1 MEYPENN
8 ENSPNQELLKNEIAQ
23 KEVEEKL
30 DDLENLIKENAI
42 LGYNPTCVRKKS
54 NWSKSSQIYRFD
66 NPDFNPEIFLK
77 DMPDYSPKL
86 NSLMHKIEQ
95 LDKEDKRKHGKLFKH
110 FIFSD
115 LKSSAYGAKMIASAF
130 VAKGYTLGYESK
142 PKNNIV
148 GGEDPKG
155 PEKKRYHKIELLED
169 EVLQQTLQ
177 NNFYILSSVG
187 VYDQPIPVILKK
199 EMLKKYNQRPKNIQ
213 GENIRFIIL
222 DSGFKEGIDLFD
234 IKYIHIFEPSIV
246 SADQKQVIGRGTRTC
261 GQKGLDFHPTQGWI
275 LNVFVYDLSI
285 PEKLQKSFLNTKSTM
300 ELYFKSMDL
309 DIRLINFAHDIER
322 TTVLGSVDYEL
333 NKNVHSFSIPFISA
347 DEEED
352 RVLLDE
358 HVNDDV
364 ELLYGGSDI
373 IPKKRKLI
381 VRPGPPINRPL
392 QGPLGFEKM
401 REFIRDNYSE
411 FAWDKVKMENLCD
424 EKNQKGG
431 NIIKYTPTQ
440 DFIRHYF
447 NPAFPMK
454 GMLLHHSVGTGK
466 CHAKDTPILM
476 YDGSIKMVQNVLVDD
491 ELMGDDSTP
500 RKVLS
505 LANGIDDMYDVIPV
519 KGEKYRVNSEHILC
533 LKYTGKG
540 SIINVKKSQP
550 NSPFK
555 TVVINNKTFKLVSKS
570 FETKEEA
577 EEYLTTFKEEDRILE
592 IEVKDYF
599 KLSESLRK
607 DLKGYRKGV
616 EFQEK
621 QLSFDPYIIGL
632 WLGDGSKRGSVFSSQ
647 DAKILK
653 YLRDNTRKYG
663 LLLNYQSGYDYRL
676 SKDGTTKTNLLMDE
690 LNKYDLINNKHIPYE
705 YKCNS
710 RENRL
715 KLLAGLLDSDG
726 YYCSK
731 GKIFEVSQKL
741 NILANDIIYLAR
753 SLGYAAYLKKREKSC
768 MYKGEKKTGI
778 YNNICISGDN
788 LDEIPTI
795 LTRKRAEKRLQ
806 KKDVLSTGVNIVPAG
821 KGEYF
826 GFCIDGNRRYLIG
839 DFTVTHNTC
848 SAIAAA
854 TQNFE
859 KNGYTILWVTRT
871 TLKSDIWK
879 NMFDQICNETIRN
892 MIKKDNLEIPNDQ
905 EKRMRLLSKA
915 WRIRPMSYKQFSNL
929 ILRQNAL
936 YDTLVKINGKE
947 DPLRKTL
954 LVIDEAH
961 KLYGGDDLSSIEKPD
976 MNAFHQALMYSY
988 QYSGADSVRLLLMT
1002 ATPITK
1008 DPMEL
1013 IQLLNLCKPAE
1024 QQMPADFSNFS
1035 TEYLNENG
1043 EFTDRGR
1050 TKYLDDIA
1058 GLVSYLNREKDARQF
1073 SQPQIHHVNTPIIS
1087 DIKMAEKFDKKL
1099 VQDLLDT
1106 NVSDLRE
1113 QIQEENEKLEGELGQ
1128 VNAEKFAFLK
1138 DEICGDKSGP
1148 SKSQCIKIV
1157 NAGIRDMVLEAKD
1170 QVKDVREKIKE
1181 IRERIKERGQMKKT
1195 ALAEVKENI
1204 EKYADEYEKYKSS
1217 LLYELKDSC
1226 AIKIGDKTT
1235 LDEKMHEHPVIHKYD
1250 LLIKEYNDEIKDL
1263 DQQLKNLT
1271 SNYKKRMEHLKHL
1284 LKTDLND
1291 VERSV
1296 VNSTIRDEQK
1306 EYGSMIR
1313 LKRRETEK
1321 AEKVIKTNISNVEK
1335 KRTQRYNKVRKT
1347 VKNMIT
1353 NEKQRIRE
1361 YKQEKKMLRKTM
1373 KSQQKNIKH
1382 DFLKGLINK
1391 YRSRIL
1397 EDLVDIDKN
1406 NIVKNENKIAEK
1418 EEKEKMKIVK
1428 KAAKEEEKIQKEN
1441 NKTMKKR
1448 EREEDKNRKD
1458 KEKEMEKTRKNREK
1472 EEDKKRKIKEKE
1484 EEKARKMREKEMKK
1498 EMKKNKK

>member
-8 ENSPNQELLKNEIAQ
+8 ENSPNQEILKNEIAQ

-66 NPDFNPEIFLK
+66 NPEFNPEIFLK

-86 NSLMHKIEQ
+86 NSLMHKIEE

-199 EMLKKYNQRPKNIQ
+199 EMLKKYNQRPENIQ

-300 ELYFKSMDL
+300 ELYFKSMNL

-454 GMLLHHSVGTGK
+454 GMLLYHGTG
-466 CHAKDTPILM
+466 
-476 YDGSIKMVQNVLVDD
+476 V
-491 ELMGDDSTP
+491 
-500 RKVLS
+500 
-505 LANGIDDMYDVIPV
+505 
-519 KGEKYRVNSEHILC
+519 
-533 LKYTGKG
+533 GK
-540 SIINVKKSQP
+540 
-550 NSPFK
+550 
-555 TVVINNKTFKLVSKS
+555 
-570 FETKEEA
+570 
-577 EEYLTTFKEEDRILE
+577 
-592 IEVKDYF
+592 
-599 KLSESLRK
+599 
-607 DLKGYRKGV
+607 
-616 EFQEK
+616 
-621 QLSFDPYIIGL
+621 
-632 WLGDGSKRGSVFSSQ
+632 
-647 DAKILK
+647 
-653 YLRDNTRKYG
+653 
-663 LLLNYQSGYDYRL
+663 
-676 SKDGTTKTNLLMDE
+676 
-690 LNKYDLINNKHIPYE
+690 
-705 YKCNS
+705 
-710 RENRL
+710 
-715 KLLAGLLDSDG
+715 
-726 YYCSK
+726 
-731 GKIFEVSQKL
+731 
-741 NILANDIIYLAR
+741 
-753 SLGYAAYLKKREKSC
+753 
-768 MYKGEKKTGI
+768 
-778 YNNICISGDN
+778 
-788 LDEIPTI
+788 
-795 LTRKRAEKRLQ
+795 
-806 KKDVLSTGVNIVPAG
+806 
-821 KGEYF
+821 
-826 GFCIDGNRRYLIG
+826 
-839 DFTVTHNTC
+839 TC

-892 MIKKDNLEIPNDQ
+892 IIKKDNLEIPNDQ
-905 EKRMRLLSKA
+905 QKRMRLLSKA

-976 MNAFHQALMYSY
+976 MNALHQALMYSY

-1073 SQPQIHHVNTPIIS
+1073 SQPKIHHINTPIIS

-1138 DEICGDKSGP
+1138 DEICADKSGP

-1321 AEKVIKTNISNVEK
+1321 AEKVIKTNISNIEK
-1335 KRTQRYNKVRKT
+1335 KRTQRYNKIRKT

-1418 EEKEKMKIVK
+1418 EEKEKMKLVK

-1448 EREEDKNRKD
+1448 EKEEDKNRKNR
-1458 KEKEMEKTRKNREK
+1458 EKEMEKTRKNREK
-1472 EEDKKRKIKEKE
+1472 EQDKKRKIKEKE
-1484 EEKARKMREKEMKK
+1484 EEKARKMREKEMKR
-1498 EMKKNKK
+1498 NKK

>member
-8 ENSPNQELLKNEIAQ
+8 ENSPNQEILKNEIAQ

-66 NPDFNPEIFLK
+66 NPEFNPEIFLK

-86 NSLMHKIEQ
+86 NSLMHKIEE

-199 EMLKKYNQRPKNIQ
+199 EMLKKYNQRPENIQ

-300 ELYFKSMDL
+300 ELYFKSMNL

-454 GMLLHHSVGTGK
+454 GMLLYHGTG
-466 CHAKDTPILM
+466 
-476 YDGSIKMVQNVLVDD
+476 V
-491 ELMGDDSTP
+491 
-500 RKVLS
+500 
-505 LANGIDDMYDVIPV
+505 
-519 KGEKYRVNSEHILC
+519 
-533 LKYTGKG
+533 GK
-540 SIINVKKSQP
+540 
-550 NSPFK
+550 
-555 TVVINNKTFKLVSKS
+555 
-570 FETKEEA
+570 
-577 EEYLTTFKEEDRILE
+577 
-592 IEVKDYF
+592 
-599 KLSESLRK
+599 
-607 DLKGYRKGV
+607 
-616 EFQEK
+616 
-621 QLSFDPYIIGL
+621 
-632 WLGDGSKRGSVFSSQ
+632 
-647 DAKILK
+647 
-653 YLRDNTRKYG
+653 
-663 LLLNYQSGYDYRL
+663 
-676 SKDGTTKTNLLMDE
+676 
-690 LNKYDLINNKHIPYE
+690 
-705 YKCNS
+705 
-710 RENRL
+710 
-715 KLLAGLLDSDG
+715 
-726 YYCSK
+726 
-731 GKIFEVSQKL
+731 
-741 NILANDIIYLAR
+741 
-753 SLGYAAYLKKREKSC
+753 
-768 MYKGEKKTGI
+768 
-778 YNNICISGDN
+778 
-788 LDEIPTI
+788 
-795 LTRKRAEKRLQ
+795 
-806 KKDVLSTGVNIVPAG
+806 
-821 KGEYF
+821 
-826 GFCIDGNRRYLIG
+826 
-839 DFTVTHNTC
+839 TC
-848 SAIAAA
+848 SAIAAS

-905 EKRMRLLSKA
+905 QKRMRLLSKA

-976 MNAFHQALMYSY
+976 MNALHQALMYSY

-1073 SQPQIHHVNTPIIS
+1073 SQPKIHHINTPIIS

-1148 SKSQCIKIV
+1148 SKSKCIKIV

-1250 LLIKEYNDEIKDL
+1250 LLIKEYNDEIKYL

-1321 AEKVIKTNISNVEK
+1321 AEKVIKTNISNIEK
-1335 KRTQRYNKVRKT
+1335 KRTQRYNKIRKT

-1406 NIVKNENKIAEK
+1406 NIVKNENKITEK
-1418 EEKEKMKIVK
+1418 EEKEKMKLVK

-1448 EREEDKNRKD
+1448 EKEEDKNRKNR
-1458 KEKEMEKTRKNREK
+1458 EKEMEKTRKNRER

-1484 EEKARKMREKEMKK
+1484 EEKARKMREKEMKRD
-1498 EMKKNKK
+1498 KK

>member
-8 ENSPNQELLKNEIAQ
+8 ENSPNQEILKNEIAQ

-66 NPDFNPEIFLK
+66 NPEFNPEIFLK

-86 NSLMHKIEQ
+86 NSLMHKIEE

-199 EMLKKYNQRPKNIQ
+199 EMLKKYNQRPENVQ

-300 ELYFKSMDL
+300 ELYFKSMNL

-454 GMLLHHSVGTGK
+454 GMLLYHGTG
-466 CHAKDTPILM
+466 
-476 YDGSIKMVQNVLVDD
+476 V
-491 ELMGDDSTP
+491 
-500 RKVLS
+500 
-505 LANGIDDMYDVIPV
+505 
-519 KGEKYRVNSEHILC
+519 
-533 LKYTGKG
+533 GK
-540 SIINVKKSQP
+540 
-550 NSPFK
+550 
-555 TVVINNKTFKLVSKS
+555 
-570 FETKEEA
+570 
-577 EEYLTTFKEEDRILE
+577 
-592 IEVKDYF
+592 
-599 KLSESLRK
+599 
-607 DLKGYRKGV
+607 
-616 EFQEK
+616 
-621 QLSFDPYIIGL
+621 
-632 WLGDGSKRGSVFSSQ
+632 
-647 DAKILK
+647 
-653 YLRDNTRKYG
+653 
-663 LLLNYQSGYDYRL
+663 
-676 SKDGTTKTNLLMDE
+676 
-690 LNKYDLINNKHIPYE
+690 
-705 YKCNS
+705 
-710 RENRL
+710 
-715 KLLAGLLDSDG
+715 
-726 YYCSK
+726 
-731 GKIFEVSQKL
+731 
-741 NILANDIIYLAR
+741 
-753 SLGYAAYLKKREKSC
+753 
-768 MYKGEKKTGI
+768 
-778 YNNICISGDN
+778 
-788 LDEIPTI
+788 
-795 LTRKRAEKRLQ
+795 
-806 KKDVLSTGVNIVPAG
+806 
-821 KGEYF
+821 
-826 GFCIDGNRRYLIG
+826 
-839 DFTVTHNTC
+839 TC

-905 EKRMRLLSKA
+905 QKRMRLLSKA

-976 MNAFHQALMYSY
+976 MNALHQALMYSY

-1073 SQPQIHHVNTPIIS
+1073 SQPKIHHINTPIIS

-1148 SKSQCIKIV
+1148 SKSKCIKIV

-1321 AEKVIKTNISNVEK
+1321 AEKVIKTNISNIEK
-1335 KRTQRYNKVRKT
+1335 KRTQRYNKIRKT

-1418 EEKEKMKIVK
+1418 EEKEKMKLVK

-1448 EREEDKNRKD
+1448 EKEEDKNRKNR
-1458 KEKEMEKTRKNREK
+1458 EKEMEKTRKNREK

-1484 EEKARKMREKEMKK
+1484 EEKARKMREKEMKR
-1498 EMKKNKK
+1498 NKK

>member
-42 LGYNPTCVRKKS
+42 LGYNANCVRKKS

-66 NPDFNPEIFLK
+66 NPEFNPEIFLK

-130 VAKGYTLGYESK
+130 IAKGYTLGYEAK

-155 PEKKRYHKIELLED
+155 PEKKRYRKIELLED
-169 EVLQQTLQ
+169 DVLQQTLQ

-199 EMLKKYNQRPKNIQ
+199 EMLKKYNQRPENIQ

-285 PEKLQKSFLNTKSTM
+285 PEKLQKGFLNTKSTM

-309 DIRLINFAHDIER
+309 DIRLINFAHDLER

-358 HVNDDV
+358 HVKDDV

-392 QGPLGFEKM
+392 QGPLGFDKM
-401 REFIRDNYSE
+401 REFIRDNYGE
-411 FAWDKVKMENLCD
+411 FSWDKVKMENLCD

-454 GMLLHHSVGTGK
+454 GMLLQHSVGTGK
-466 CHAKDTPILM
+466 
-476 YDGSIKMVQNVLVDD
+476 
-491 ELMGDDSTP
+491 
-500 RKVLS
+500 
-505 LANGIDDMYDVIPV
+505 
-519 KGEKYRVNSEHILC
+519 
-533 LKYTGKG
+533 
-540 SIINVKKSQP
+540 
-550 NSPFK
+550 
-555 TVVINNKTFKLVSKS
+555 
-570 FETKEEA
+570 
-577 EEYLTTFKEEDRILE
+577 
-592 IEVKDYF
+592 
-599 KLSESLRK
+599 
-607 DLKGYRKGV
+607 
-616 EFQEK
+616 
-621 QLSFDPYIIGL
+621 
-632 WLGDGSKRGSVFSSQ
+632 
-647 DAKILK
+647 
-653 YLRDNTRKYG
+653 
-663 LLLNYQSGYDYRL
+663 
-676 SKDGTTKTNLLMDE
+676 
-690 LNKYDLINNKHIPYE
+690 
-705 YKCNS
+705 
-710 RENRL
+710 
-715 KLLAGLLDSDG
+715 
-726 YYCSK
+726 
-731 GKIFEVSQKL
+731 
-741 NILANDIIYLAR
+741 
-753 SLGYAAYLKKREKSC
+753 
-768 MYKGEKKTGI
+768 
-778 YNNICISGDN
+778 
-788 LDEIPTI
+788 
-795 LTRKRAEKRLQ
+795 
-806 KKDVLSTGVNIVPAG
+806 
-821 KGEYF
+821 
-826 GFCIDGNRRYLIG
+826 
-839 DFTVTHNTC
+839 TC

-892 MIKKDNLEIPNDQ
+892 MIKKENLEIPNDQ
-905 EKRMRLLSKA
+905 QKRMRLLSKA

-976 MNAFHQALMYSY
+976 MNALHQALMYSY

-1043 EFTDRGR
+1043 EFTDQGR
-1050 TKYLDDIA
+1050 KKYLDDIA

-1073 SQPQIHHVNTPIIS
+1073 SQPQIHYVNTPIIS

-1138 DEICGDKSGP
+1138 DEICGDKNGP
-1148 SKSQCIKIV
+1148 SKSQCVKIV

-1204 EKYADEYEKYKSS
+1204 EKYADQYEKYKSS

-1235 LDEKMHEHPVIHKYD
+1235 LDEKLHEHPVIHKYD

-1271 SNYKKRMEHLKHL
+1271 INYKKRMEHLKHL

-1321 AEKVIKTNISNVEK
+1321 AEKVIKTNISNIEK
-1335 KRTQRYNKVRKT
+1335 KRTQRYNKIRKT

-1391 YRSRIL
+1391 YRSKIL

-1418 EEKEKMKIVK
+1418 EEKEKMKVVK
-1428 KAAKEEEKIQKEN
+1428 KAAKEEERIQKEN

-1448 EREEDKNRKD
+1448 EKEEDKNRKMR
-1458 KEKEMEKTRKNREK
+1458 EKEMEKTRKNREK
-1472 EEDKKRKIKEKE
+1472 EEDKNRKNKEKE
-1484 EEKARKMREKEMKK
+1484 EEKARKMREKEMKR
-1498 EMKKNKK
+1498 NKK

>member
-8 ENSPNQELLKNEIAQ
+8 ENSPNQEILKNEIAQ

-66 NPDFNPEIFLK
+66 NPEFNPEIFLK

-86 NSLMHKIEQ
+86 NSLMHKIEE

-199 EMLKKYNQRPKNIQ
+199 EMLKKYNQRPENIQ

-300 ELYFKSMDL
+300 ELYFKSMNL

-454 GMLLHHSVGTGK
+454 GMLLYHGTG
-466 CHAKDTPILM
+466 
-476 YDGSIKMVQNVLVDD
+476 V
-491 ELMGDDSTP
+491 
-500 RKVLS
+500 
-505 LANGIDDMYDVIPV
+505 
-519 KGEKYRVNSEHILC
+519 
-533 LKYTGKG
+533 GK
-540 SIINVKKSQP
+540 
-550 NSPFK
+550 
-555 TVVINNKTFKLVSKS
+555 
-570 FETKEEA
+570 
-577 EEYLTTFKEEDRILE
+577 
-592 IEVKDYF
+592 
-599 KLSESLRK
+599 
-607 DLKGYRKGV
+607 
-616 EFQEK
+616 
-621 QLSFDPYIIGL
+621 
-632 WLGDGSKRGSVFSSQ
+632 
-647 DAKILK
+647 
-653 YLRDNTRKYG
+653 
-663 LLLNYQSGYDYRL
+663 
-676 SKDGTTKTNLLMDE
+676 
-690 LNKYDLINNKHIPYE
+690 
-705 YKCNS
+705 
-710 RENRL
+710 
-715 KLLAGLLDSDG
+715 
-726 YYCSK
+726 
-731 GKIFEVSQKL
+731 
-741 NILANDIIYLAR
+741 
-753 SLGYAAYLKKREKSC
+753 
-768 MYKGEKKTGI
+768 
-778 YNNICISGDN
+778 
-788 LDEIPTI
+788 
-795 LTRKRAEKRLQ
+795 
-806 KKDVLSTGVNIVPAG
+806 
-821 KGEYF
+821 
-826 GFCIDGNRRYLIG
+826 
-839 DFTVTHNTC
+839 TC
-848 SAIAAA
+848 SAIAAS

-905 EKRMRLLSKA
+905 QKRMRLLSKA

-976 MNAFHQALMYSY
+976 MNALHQALMYSY

-1073 SQPQIHHVNTPIIS
+1073 SQPKIHHINTPIIS

-1148 SKSQCIKIV
+1148 SKSKCIKIV

-1321 AEKVIKTNISNVEK
+1321 AEKVIKTNISNIEK
-1335 KRTQRYNKVRKT
+1335 KRTQRYNKIRKT

-1406 NIVKNENKIAEK
+1406 NIVKNENKITEK
-1418 EEKEKMKIVK
+1418 EEKEKMKLVK

-1448 EREEDKNRKD
+1448 EKEEDKNRKNR
-1458 KEKEMEKTRKNREK
+1458 EKEMEKTRKNRER

-1484 EEKARKMREKEMKK
+1484 EEKARKMREKEMKRD
-1498 EMKKNKK
+1498 KK

>member
-66 NPDFNPEIFLK
+66 NPEFNPEIFLK

-86 NSLMHKIEQ
+86 NSLMHKIEE

-130 VAKGYTLGYESK
+130 IAKGYTLGYESK

-155 PEKKRYHKIELLED
+155 PEKKRYHKIELLE
-169 EVLQQTLQ
+169 EKVLQQTLQ

-199 EMLKKYNQRPKNIQ
+199 EMLKKYNQRPENIQ

-246 SADQKQVIGRGTRTC
+246 SADQKQIIGRGTRTC

-285 PEKLQKSFLNTKSTM
+285 PEKLQKGFLNTKSTM

-333 NKNVHSFSIPFISA
+333 NKNVHSFSIPFISEH
-347 DEEED
+347 EEGE

-358 HVNDDV
+358 RVKDDV

-392 QGPLGFEKM
+392 QGPLGFDKM

-424 EKNQKGG
+424 DKNQKGG

-454 GMLLHHSVGTGK
+454 GMLLYHGTG
-466 CHAKDTPILM
+466 
-476 YDGSIKMVQNVLVDD
+476 V
-491 ELMGDDSTP
+491 
-500 RKVLS
+500 
-505 LANGIDDMYDVIPV
+505 
-519 KGEKYRVNSEHILC
+519 
-533 LKYTGKG
+533 GK
-540 SIINVKKSQP
+540 
-550 NSPFK
+550 
-555 TVVINNKTFKLVSKS
+555 
-570 FETKEEA
+570 
-577 EEYLTTFKEEDRILE
+577 
-592 IEVKDYF
+592 
-599 KLSESLRK
+599 
-607 DLKGYRKGV
+607 
-616 EFQEK
+616 
-621 QLSFDPYIIGL
+621 
-632 WLGDGSKRGSVFSSQ
+632 
-647 DAKILK
+647 
-653 YLRDNTRKYG
+653 
-663 LLLNYQSGYDYRL
+663 
-676 SKDGTTKTNLLMDE
+676 
-690 LNKYDLINNKHIPYE
+690 
-705 YKCNS
+705 
-710 RENRL
+710 
-715 KLLAGLLDSDG
+715 
-726 YYCSK
+726 
-731 GKIFEVSQKL
+731 
-741 NILANDIIYLAR
+741 
-753 SLGYAAYLKKREKSC
+753 
-768 MYKGEKKTGI
+768 
-778 YNNICISGDN
+778 
-788 LDEIPTI
+788 
-795 LTRKRAEKRLQ
+795 
-806 KKDVLSTGVNIVPAG
+806 
-821 KGEYF
+821 
-826 GFCIDGNRRYLIG
+826 
-839 DFTVTHNTC
+839 TC

-879 NMFDQICNETIRN
+879 NMFDQICNESIRN
-892 MIKKDNLEIPNDQ
+892 MIKKENLEIPNDQ
-905 EKRMRLLSKA
+905 QKRMRLLSKA

-954 LVIDEAH
+954 LIIDEAH

-976 MNAFHQALMYSY
+976 MNALHQALMYSY

-1002 ATPITK
+1002 ATPVTK

-1013 IQLLNLCKPAE
+1013 IQLLNLCKPVE
-1024 QQMPADFSNFS
+1024 QQMPADFSNF
-1035 TEYLNENG
+1035 TNMYLNENG
-1043 EFTDRGR
+1043 EFTDEGR
-1050 TKYLDDIA
+1050 KKYLDDIA

-1073 SQPQIHHVNTPIIS
+1073 SQPQIHHINTPIIS

-1106 NVSDLRE
+1106 NVSNLKE
-1113 QIQEENEKLEGELGQ
+1113 QIEEENKKLEGELGQ
-1128 VNAEKFAFLK
+1128 VNAQKFGFLK
-1138 DEICGDKSGP
+1138 DEICGDKT
-1148 SKSQCIKIV
+1148 SKTQCIKVV
-1157 NAGIRDMVLEAKD
+1157 NAGIRNMVLEAKEH
-1170 QVKDVREKIKE
+1170 VKHIREKIKE
-1181 IRERIKERGQMKKT
+1181 IRERIKERGRMKKT
-1195 ALAEVKENI
+1195 ALAEVKSNI
-1204 EKYADEYEKYKSS
+1204 EKYADQYEKYKSS

-1226 AIKIGDKTT
+1226 AIKVGDKSN
-1235 LDEKMHEHPVIHKYD
+1235 LEENIHKHPVIHKYD
-1250 LLIKEYNDEIKDL
+1250 LLIEKYNNEVVEF

-1271 SNYKKRMEHLKHL
+1271 NNYKKRIEHLKHL

-1291 VERSV
+1291 IERNV
-1296 VNSTIRDEQK
+1296 VTDTIREEQK
-1306 EYGSMIR
+1306 EYKSMIR
-1313 LKRRETEK
+1313 IKRKETLK
-1321 AEKVIKTNISNVEK
+1321 AEKVIKNNINTTEK
-1335 KRTQRYNKVRKT
+1335 KRKERYNKIRKT
-1347 VKNMIT
+1347 IKNMIV
-1353 NEKQRIRE
+1353 NEKQKIRE
-1361 YKQEKKMLRKTM
+1361 YKQNKKMLRKTLS
-1373 KSQQKNIKH
+1373 SQKKEIKH
-1382 DFLKGLINK
+1382 DFLKNLLGK
-1391 YRSRIL
+1391 YRSKIL
-1397 EDLVDIDKN
+1397 EELVN
-1406 NIVKNENKIAEK
+1406 TEQEVVVKNEN
-1418 EEKEKMKIVK
+1418 
-1428 KAAKEEEKIQKEN
+1428 
-1441 NKTMKKR
+1441 
-1448 EREEDKNRKD
+1448 
-1458 KEKEMEKTRKNREK
+1458 KEMEKTRKNREK
-1472 EEDKKRKIKEKE
+1472 EEKKMEKEAQKIEKQKQKEMEKTRKNREKE
-1484 EEKARKMREKEMKK
+1484 EKQMEKQKQKEMEKTRKNREKEEKQMEKQKQKEIKK
-1498 EMKKNKK
+1498 SNRQK

>member
-66 NPDFNPEIFLK
+66 NPEFNPEIFLK

-86 NSLMHKIEQ
+86 NSLMNKIEE

-115 LKSSAYGAKMIASAF
+115 LKSSVYGAKMIASAF

-199 EMLKKYNQRPKNIQ
+199 EMLKKYNQRPENIQ

-454 GMLLHHSVGTGK
+454 GMLLYHGTG
-466 CHAKDTPILM
+466 
-476 YDGSIKMVQNVLVDD
+476 V
-491 ELMGDDSTP
+491 
-500 RKVLS
+500 
-505 LANGIDDMYDVIPV
+505 
-519 KGEKYRVNSEHILC
+519 
-533 LKYTGKG
+533 GK
-540 SIINVKKSQP
+540 
-550 NSPFK
+550 
-555 TVVINNKTFKLVSKS
+555 
-570 FETKEEA
+570 
-577 EEYLTTFKEEDRILE
+577 
-592 IEVKDYF
+592 
-599 KLSESLRK
+599 
-607 DLKGYRKGV
+607 
-616 EFQEK
+616 
-621 QLSFDPYIIGL
+621 
-632 WLGDGSKRGSVFSSQ
+632 
-647 DAKILK
+647 
-653 YLRDNTRKYG
+653 
-663 LLLNYQSGYDYRL
+663 
-676 SKDGTTKTNLLMDE
+676 
-690 LNKYDLINNKHIPYE
+690 
-705 YKCNS
+705 
-710 RENRL
+710 
-715 KLLAGLLDSDG
+715 
-726 YYCSK
+726 
-731 GKIFEVSQKL
+731 
-741 NILANDIIYLAR
+741 
-753 SLGYAAYLKKREKSC
+753 
-768 MYKGEKKTGI
+768 
-778 YNNICISGDN
+778 
-788 LDEIPTI
+788 
-795 LTRKRAEKRLQ
+795 
-806 KKDVLSTGVNIVPAG
+806 
-821 KGEYF
+821 
-826 GFCIDGNRRYLIG
+826 
-839 DFTVTHNTC
+839 TC

-905 EKRMRLLSKA
+905 QKRMRLLSKA

-976 MNAFHQALMYSY
+976 MNALHQALMYSY

-1087 DIKMAEKFDKKL
+1087 DVKMAEKFDKKL

-1361 YKQEKKMLRKTM
+1361 YKQEKKK
-1373 KSQQKNIKH
+1373 
-1382 DFLKGLINK
+1382 
-1391 YRSRIL
+1391 
-1397 EDLVDIDKN
+1397 
-1406 NIVKNENKIAEK
+1406 
-1418 EEKEKMKIVK
+1418 
-1428 KAAKEEEKIQKEN
+1428 
-1441 NKTMKKR
+1441 
-1448 EREEDKNRKD
+1448 
-1458 KEKEMEKTRKNREK
+1458 
-1472 EEDKKRKIKEKE
+1472 
-1484 EEKARKMREKEMKK
+1484 
-1498 EMKKNKK
+1498 

>member
-8 ENSPNQELLKNEIAQ
+8 ENSPSQELLKNEIAQ

-66 NPDFNPEIFLK
+66 NPEFNPEIFLK

-86 NSLMHKIEQ
+86 NSLMHKIEE

-148 GGEDPKG
+148 GEENPKG

-199 EMLKKYNQRPKNIQ
+199 EMLKKYNQRPDNVQ

-300 ELYFKSMDL
+300 ELYFKSMNL

-454 GMLLHHSVGTGK
+454 GMLLYHGTG
-466 CHAKDTPILM
+466 
-476 YDGSIKMVQNVLVDD
+476 V
-491 ELMGDDSTP
+491 
-500 RKVLS
+500 
-505 LANGIDDMYDVIPV
+505 
-519 KGEKYRVNSEHILC
+519 
-533 LKYTGKG
+533 GK
-540 SIINVKKSQP
+540 
-550 NSPFK
+550 
-555 TVVINNKTFKLVSKS
+555 
-570 FETKEEA
+570 
-577 EEYLTTFKEEDRILE
+577 
-592 IEVKDYF
+592 
-599 KLSESLRK
+599 
-607 DLKGYRKGV
+607 
-616 EFQEK
+616 
-621 QLSFDPYIIGL
+621 
-632 WLGDGSKRGSVFSSQ
+632 
-647 DAKILK
+647 
-653 YLRDNTRKYG
+653 
-663 LLLNYQSGYDYRL
+663 
-676 SKDGTTKTNLLMDE
+676 
-690 LNKYDLINNKHIPYE
+690 
-705 YKCNS
+705 
-710 RENRL
+710 
-715 KLLAGLLDSDG
+715 
-726 YYCSK
+726 
-731 GKIFEVSQKL
+731 
-741 NILANDIIYLAR
+741 
-753 SLGYAAYLKKREKSC
+753 
-768 MYKGEKKTGI
+768 
-778 YNNICISGDN
+778 
-788 LDEIPTI
+788 
-795 LTRKRAEKRLQ
+795 
-806 KKDVLSTGVNIVPAG
+806 
-821 KGEYF
+821 
-826 GFCIDGNRRYLIG
+826 
-839 DFTVTHNTC
+839 TC

-905 EKRMRLLSKA
+905 QKRMRLLSKA

-976 MNAFHQALMYSY
+976 MNALHQALMYSY

-1073 SQPQIHHVNTPIIS
+1073 SQPKIHHVNTPIIS

-1113 QIQEENEKLEGELGQ
+1113 QIQEENEKLEGEIGQ

-1296 VNSTIRDEQK
+1296 VNSTIRYEQK

-1321 AEKVIKTNISNVEK
+1321 AEKVIKTNISNIEK

-1347 VKNMIT
+1347 VKNMII

-1406 NIVKNENKIAEK
+1406 NIVKNENKITEK
-1418 EEKEKMKIVK
+1418 EEKEKMKLVK

-1448 EREEDKNRKD
+1448 EKEEDKNRKNR
-1458 KEKEMEKTRKNREK
+1458 EKEMEKTRKNREK

-1484 EEKARKMREKEMKK
+1484 EEKARKMREKEMKR
-1498 EMKKNKK
+1498 NKK